1 MPEQIEKEVKKQV
14 LERVPPGDRWKSVIE
29 DNGKISKNIN
39 KAIRTQVNII

>member
-29 DNGKISKNIN
+29 DNGKIYPSL
-39 KAIRTQVNII
+39 TD